1 MAKLKRIITV
11 LLVVVLLVGGAFA
24 VYWFFLRDESPP
36 VIGDKLA
43 LTMNDTVIENNAS
56 LGLLDSG
63 QAFAVESSSKYEVQI
78 FAYCTQE
85 NDLTLTVGDEP
96 YSWGDFDGRN
106 VTAGFAFERT
116 DTGFTLKHYGLNN
129 VISRIQNGITVKTD
143 EFPPTDIFR
152 MAITTSTKKLEVYF
166 YINAEVVGI
175 EIDHSAITF

>member
-11 LLVVVLLVGGAFA
+11 LLVVVLLVGGVFA

-36 VIGDKLA
+36 VIGDKLS
-43 LTMNDTVIENNAS
+43 LIFNDSETENNAS

-63 QAFAVESSSKYEVQI
+63 QAFTVESSEKYELQV

-85 NDLTLTVGDEP
+85 NDFTLTVGDEP
-96 YSWGDFDGRN
+96 YTWGDFDGRN
-106 VTAGFAFERT
+106 VTAGFTFERT
-116 DTGFTLKHYGLNN
+116 DTGFTLKHYGLND

-143 EFPPTDIFR
+143 EFPPLPIFR
-152 MAITTSTKKLEVYF
+152 LAVTTSKQSIEVYF

-175 EIDHSAITF
+175 EIDQSAITF

>member
-1 MAKLKRIITV
+1 MAKLKRFFII
-11 LLVVVLLVGGAFA
+11 LLVIVLLVGGAFV

-36 VIGDKLA
+36 VIGDKFT
-43 LTMNDTVIENNAS
+43 LTMNDNAIENNAS

-63 QAFAVESSSKYEVQI
+63 QAFAVESSAKYEVQV

-85 NDLTLTVGDEP
+85 NDFTLTVGDEP
-96 YSWGDFDGRN
+96 YTWGDFDGRN

-116 DTGFTLKHYGLNN
+116 DTGFILKHYGLND

-143 EFPPTDIFR
+143 EFPPVPIFR
-152 MAITTSTKKLEVYF
+152 MAVTTSTQSIEVYF